1 MRGATILKASDDKTR
16 ELNKHTLMAFSGE
29 AGDTVQFAE
38 YIQANS
44 QLYTMRNEAE
54 LSPSAVANFVRG
66 ELASSLRSRRP
77 YTVNLLLG
85 GVDPIT
91 EKPSLYWLDYLAA
104 LAQVPYAAHG
114 YAQYYCLSILDK
126 HHHPD
131 ITYEQGLK
139 LLEMCTDE
147 LKRRLP
153 IDFKGVL
160 VKVVTKDGIR
170 EEDFDHLRPP
180 TSRRI
185 QHLRYLPYTCTMA
198 KRPADTSLEE
208 TSSANS
214 PASKRA
220 RMEDAEEDKQ
230 QQHHA
235 GTSPLRER
243 RWEDDERNGK
253 NILAAADEEEEEL
266 EEGSVAADAADQSDE
281 EGEESAVSA
290 PIRQTAP
297 TEGYGDLYLDTI
309 QRSVLDFDFEKL
321 CSVSLSNINVYAC
334 LVCGRYYQGRGPKS
348 HAYFHALDVG
358 HHVFVNMETK
368 KVYVLP
374 EGYEVKSRSLDDI
387 KYVVDPQYRKEDV
400 AKLDKVAID
409 AWDLAGK
416 RYRPGYVG
424 MNNIKSN
431 DYLNVIVQVLA
442 HVRPIR
448 NFFLLHQFPTPGT
461 PQLPLR
467 FGILVRKLW
476 NPRAFRSHVSPHE
489 LLQEVALRS
498 SKRFTLTQ
506 QSDPVE
512 FLSWFLNNLH
522 FSLGG
527 SKRPS
532 PKGPPTSVIH
542 SAFQGHLRIESQ
554 AITAHSDAA
563 NARLVFSESSNT
575 TSQTT
580 PFLILTLD
588 LPPTPLFQSA
598 NAESIIPQV
607 PLTTLLNKYN
617 GIDASEKLSHR
628 VRHRL
633 LHPLPPYLLF
643 HIKRFSKN
651 KFVSERNPTIVT
663 FPSPRSLDMSPYVE
677 PNPSLWSPGEPI
689 WYDLVA
695 NVILDTTVTAPG
707 GADAS
712 GSNNSASKGSG
723 ANSTTAGAGAGND
736 KVSWLV
742 QLHDKAMAVENGQVA
757 QQRGPE
763 WLEIQD
769 LWVNRTESETLFTRE
784 GYLMVWER
792 RREGKG
798 NGKA

>member
-1 MRGATILKASDDKTR
+1 
-16 ELNKHTLMAFSGE
+16 
-29 AGDTVQFAE
+29 
-38 YIQANS
+38 
-44 QLYTMRNEAE
+44 
-54 LSPSAVANFVRG
+54 
-66 ELASSLRSRRP
+66 
-77 YTVNLLLG
+77 
-85 GVDPIT
+85 
-91 EKPSLYWLDYLAA
+91 
-104 LAQVPYAAHG
+104 
-114 YAQYYCLSILDK
+114 
-126 HHHPD
+126 
-131 ITYEQGLK
+131 
-139 LLEMCTDE
+139 
-147 LKRRLP
+147 
-153 IDFKGVL
+153 
-160 VKVVTKDGIR
+160 
-170 EEDFDHLRPP
+170 
-180 TSRRI
+180 
-185 QHLRYLPYTCTMA
+185 MA
-198 KRPADTSLEE
+198 KRPAETSLEDA
-208 TSSANS
+208 SSVNS

-220 RMEDAEEDKQ
+220 RVEDAENEQQQQ
-230 QQHHA
+230 QQHAHR
-235 GTSPLRER
+235 SPLHER

-253 NILAAADEEEEEL
+253 DILAAADQEEEEIEEGSLHEAPDFNEEEEE
-266 EEGSVAADAADQSDE
+266 
-281 EGEESAVSA
+281 SAISA
-290 PIRQTAP
+290 PARQTAP

-309 QRSVLDFDFEKL
+309 QRSVLDFDFEKQ

-374 EGYEVKSRSLDDI
+374 EGYEVQSSSLDDI
-387 KYVVDPQYRKEDV
+387 KYVVDPQYKKEEV
-400 AKLDKVAID
+400 MKLDKVVID

-498 SKRFTLTQ
+498 SKRFTLTH
-506 QSDPVE
+506 QSDPVD

-522 FSLGG
+522 LSLGG
-527 SKRPS
+527 SKKPS
-532 PKGPPTSVIH
+532 PTPTSVIH

-554 AITAHSDAA
+554 AITARSDAA
-563 NARLVFSESSNT
+563 NARLVFSESSDT

-588 LPPTPLFQSA
+588 LPPTPLFQST

-607 PLTTLLNKYN
+607 PLTSLLNKYN
-617 GIDASEKLSHR
+617 GVVASEKLSHR

-677 PNPSLWSPGEPI
+677 PNPSLFPPGEPI

-695 NVILDTTVTAPG
+695 NVILDATVTAPG
-707 GADAS
+707 VGGSSEGSSSGPAS
-712 GSNNSASKGSG
+712 TATNTSKGAGVGG
-723 ANSTTAGAGAGND
+723 AAGSTATTAGAGAGND

-742 QLHDKAMAVENGQVA
+742 QLHDKAMSVENEHAHA
-757 QQRGPE
+757 QQHRGPE

-769 LWVNRTESETLFTRE
+769 LWVQRAESETLFTRE

-792 RREGKG
+792 RRVGGEGKG
-798 NGKA
+798 KGRA